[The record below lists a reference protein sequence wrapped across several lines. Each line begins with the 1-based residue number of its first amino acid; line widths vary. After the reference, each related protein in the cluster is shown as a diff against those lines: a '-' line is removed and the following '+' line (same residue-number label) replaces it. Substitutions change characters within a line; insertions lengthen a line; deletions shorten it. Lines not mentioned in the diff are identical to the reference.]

1 MKKEIDVID
10 AADATRILGSVFE
23 EAGVEPN
30 TVPMQA
36 LTAYSSY
43 RRERFVLLRT
53 ALVIAMILFLL
64 IPFMFIPPRY
74 EMTKTEAGDRKLP
87 VYAVDVK
94 SVLPVRSVVASL
106 NGRPLPVYEEDRKH
120 YTIEPTRNGK
130 LEVTVGLFNHQE
142 SSQSVDVTTVDA
154 EGPKLTGSSTDGKT
168 VTLKVN
174 DEGIRVDFE
183 GVYALDRS
191 GKLIKP
197 VSCDKDSGEVVFAY
211 PKEKIDVYIP
221 DNIGNTLHISMKIK

>member
-1 MKKEIDVID
+1 MEKEKALID

-43 RRERFVLLRT
+43 RRERFVLLKT
-53 ALVIAMILFLL
+53 ALVIAIILFLL
-64 IPFMFIPPRY
+64 LPFMFIPPRY
-74 EMTKTEAGDRKLP
+74 EVTKTDMGDRKLP
-87 VYAVDVK
+87 VYSVDVK
-94 SVLPVRSVVASL
+94 SLLPVRSVVASMD
-106 NGRPLPVYEEDRKH
+106 GRPLPVYEEDRKH

-130 LEVTVGLFNHQE
+130 LEVTVGLFNHQQKSHIVE
-142 SSQSVDVTTVDA
+142 VTTVDA

-168 VTLKVN
+168 VTLKVE
-174 DEGIRVDFE
+174 DEGIGVDYE
-183 GVYALDRS
+183 GVYAHDGS
-191 GKLIKP
+191 GTLIKP
-197 VSCDKDSGEVVFAY
+197 VSYDKDKGEVVFAY